1 MSHFL
6 WEHTPKPTFPAS
18 ILDHQNNSFDE
29 FSKYRYARAHCED
42 LALRNGKKR
51 WELYALI
58 RSDPKSWEVSL
69 ENRSGLEK
77 TLQVGRKRLATMKS
91 IACVLVCLLCATSIA
106 HAQGVGSSGEITGTV
121 TDSSGAVLP
130 KVAVN
135 VIETQTGLKRSG
147 VTNGAGQFRFA
158 GLPPATYDVGAEL
171 AGFATQIRKNVAVA
185 VGQTI
190 ISDFKLKPSQ
200 VATVVE
206 VTDQPPV
213 VETERGSQAD
223 TITQQY
229 ITDLPID
236 RRDYLTF
243 TLLAP
248 GVSDSTR
255 LAGDQDFRVKQTP
268 QSGLSFYGSNG
279 RGNSVTVDG
288 GETSGD
294 SGGERLTVSQDAV
307 QEFQINRS
315 NYGADLGAATG
326 ASINIVTKSGTNNV
340 HGGLYGFFRND
351 ALDAQNP
358 FSYSQALQA
367 GQTFNPANADTLG
380 SPIKDTL
387 SRQQFGGTLGF
398 PIKKDKTFLFVA
410 FEGLRQDAQNAVP
423 LLIDTDIF
431 RTTAADDAVIAALAS
446 SSAPSVTC
454 LTPPAP
460 ASPVVL
466 PPAECAFALQSILTL
481 NPNPGA
487 NPFVTAG
494 QAALNGFLLNQFET
508 QGGLFPY
515 DTREYLGSG
524 RLDHRF
530 NENSEISL
538 TYRYGHDLEESPDV
552 QSLTAF
558 SAGSSI
564 HAYDNNFQATW
575 YRQIN
580 SATQNEARLQWNYE
594 SFRVIPNVPGEV
606 GLQIPSFIN
615 NLGSNIFIP
624 NYTILR
630 RYEFADN
637 FTMIRSNHTF
647 KFGASEVLRGN
658 HTESHT
664 FFPGRFVFGSLPGF
678 LLSPC
683 LAATSTADS
692 SLCSGGTTVSGAAI
706 NPLQSASLG
715 LPQVYQQGFGNPTY
729 PYYSRPLTGL
739 YAQDSWK
746 VRSNFTLNYGLRY
759 ELDSEFAPLT
769 TYKKDFAPR
778 VSFAWDPFKNHKT
791 VVRAGYGIFFGPVD
805 AQIPEVDL
813 SLGVVN
819 SNKSAVENKP
829 GAGQVANLTS
839 ICGFNQGP
847 ITIIPGTGAS
857 PCNREISIYVD
868 PLGGIPALG
877 LAGAN
882 TVFTTL
888 FGQGLVQCTTPTPG
902 NAACI
907 TPAAVAP
914 LGIEVS
920 NSGPVGPLQVV
931 FVNQPGYRP
940 PIAQQASF
948 GIEREIAPGFSIA
961 LSGIYSHTQR
971 LPVAID
977 TNLLAAPYTT
987 LTLANGQTISYRNW
1001 NTTAAGADPLGGT
1014 EPGGLPCDNPT
1025 ISALQCFVNPLVVQ
1039 NNQYSSEA
1047 YALYEGGILEIKKRF
1062 RDHFTLFG
1070 NYTYSKG
1077 FDTSTDFNSDYGPQ
1091 DPTNLNLDRALSEF
1105 DERHKVVIAAV
1116 FDSPWKQN
1124 ILSGFQLAPI
1134 FAYHS
1139 GHPFN
1144 LLAGGEVN
1152 GDNHTTNERPIGAPR
1167 DTGLGP
1173 NYVDFDMRLSW
1184 RHKLGEKADLQFTA
1198 EGFNLAN
1205 RTNFA
1210 SVNNEVSPLFA
1221 IPAVEGGLGETTF
1234 NVHGIRPFNAGGG
1247 TATPSTALAYTS
1259 AFPKR
1264 QIQLGMRLSF

>member
-1 MSHFL
+1 MRS
-6 WEHTPKPTFPAS
+6 
-18 ILDHQNNSFDE
+18 
-29 FSKYRYARAHCED
+29 
-42 LALRNGKKR
+42 LAC
-51 WELYALI
+51 I
-58 RSDPKSWEVSL
+58 
-69 ENRSGLEK
+69 
-77 TLQVGRKRLATMKS
+77 
-91 IACVLVCLLCATSIA
+91 LVCLFTSFMA
-106 HAQGVGSSGEITGTV
+106 HAQGVGSSGEFTGTV
-121 TDSSGAVLP
+121 TDPSGAVLP
-130 KVAVN
+130 GVTVN
-135 VIETQTGLKRSG
+135 VVDSLTGLKRTV
-147 VTNGAGQFRFA
+147 VTNETGQFRIA
-158 GLPPATYDVGAEL
+158 GLPPTRYDVSAEL
-171 AGFATQIRKNVAVA
+171 PHFATLIRKGVPLAI
-185 VGQTI
+185 GQTI
-190 ISDFKLKPSQ
+190 ISDFRLNPSQ

-223 TITQQY
+223 RISQQY

-243 TLLAP
+243 TLLVP
-248 GVSDSTR
+248 GVSDATR

-279 RGNSVTVDG
+279 RGNSITVDG

-294 SGGERLTVSQDAV
+294 SGGQRLTISQDAV

-315 NYGADLGAATG
+315 NYSADLGSATG
-326 ASINIVTKSGTNNV
+326 ASINIVTKSGTNQA
-340 HGGLYGFFRND
+340 HGSLYGFFRND

-358 FSYSQALQA
+358 FSFSQALQA
-367 GQTFNPANADTLG
+367 SQTFNPANPDSAG

-387 SRQQFGGTLGF
+387 SRQQFGGTLGL

-423 LLIDTDIF
+423 LLTNTNVF
-431 RTTAADDAVIAALAS
+431 RPTAAQDAIIAALEAN
-446 SSAPSVTC
+446 PSPTPGPC
-454 LTPPAP
+454 LPGLQEAP
-460 ASPVVL
+460 AV
-466 PPAECAFALQSILTL
+466 CGFALQSILTV
-481 NPNPGA
+481 NPTPGG
-487 NPFVTAG
+487 FVTAG
-494 QAALNGFLLNQFET
+494 QAALNSFLINQFAT
-508 QGGLFPY
+508 QGGVFPY
-515 DTREYLGSG
+515 NTREYLASG

-530 NENSEISL
+530 DANNEISVS
-538 TYRYGHDLEESPDV
+538 YRYGHDLEQSPDV

-564 HAYDNNFQATW
+564 HTYDNNLQGAW
-575 YRQIN
+575 YRQF
-580 SATQNEARLQWNYE
+580 SPTVQNEARVQWDYE
-594 SFRVIPNVPGEV
+594 SFNVIPNEPGEV

-615 NLGSNIFIP
+615 NLGTNIFIP
-624 NYTILR
+624 NLTILR

-637 FTMIRSNHTF
+637 FTVIRGHHTL
-647 KFGASEVLRGN
+647 KFGAYELLRGN

-678 LLSPC
+678 LISPQ
-683 LAATSTADS
+683 LA
-692 SLCSGGTTVSGAAI
+692 TTTI
-706 NPLQSASLG
+706 NPLQSASFG
-715 LPQVYQQGFGNPTY
+715 LPQVYQQGFGNPVY
-729 PYYSRPLTGL
+729 PYYTRPLTAFYG
-739 YAQDSWK
+739 QDSWK
-746 VRSNFTLNYGLRY
+746 VTPEFTLNYGLRY
-759 ELDSEFAPLT
+759 DLDTQFAPLT
-769 TYKKDFAPR
+769 TDKKDFAPR

-791 VVRAGYGIFFGPVD
+791 VIRGGYGIFYGPVD

-819 SNKSAVENKP
+819 RNKSAVENKS
-829 GAGQVANLTS
+829 GAGQVANLTA
-839 ICGFNQGP
+839 ICGFSQSGV
-847 ITIIPGTGAS
+847 TIIPGNGSS

-868 PLGGIPALG
+868 PLGGVPALG

-888 FGQGLVQCTTPTPG
+888 FGQGLIQCTTATAG

-914 LGIEVS
+914 LGINVA

-948 GIEREIAPGFSIA
+948 AIEREIGPGFSIA

-977 TNLLAAPYTT
+977 TNLLPAPFTT
-987 LTLANGQTISYRNW
+987 LTLANGQTVSYRNW

-1014 EPGGLPCDNPT
+1014 EPGGLPCDT
-1025 ISALQCFVNPLVVQ
+1025 QQCVVNPLVVQ

-1047 YALYEGGILEIKKRF
+1047 YAVYEGGIVEVKKRF
-1062 RDHFTLFG
+1062 SDHFALFG
-1070 NYTYSKG
+1070 NYTFSKG

-1091 DPTNLNLDRALSEF
+1091 DPTNLNSDRALSEF
-1105 DERHKVVIAAV
+1105 DERHKVVIAGV
-1116 FDSPWKQN
+1116 FDSPMKQGM
-1124 ILSGFQLAPI
+1124 LSGFQLAPI
-1134 FAYHS
+1134 FSYHS

-1152 GDNHTTNERPIGAPR
+1152 GDNHTTNQRPIGAPR

-1173 NYVDFDMRLSW
+1173 DYFDFDMRLSW
-1184 RHKLGEKADLQFTA
+1184 RHKLGERANLQFTA
-1198 EGFNLAN
+1198 EGFNIAN

-1210 SVNNEVSPLFA
+1210 SVNNEVSPLF
-1221 IPAVEGGLGETTF
+1221 GLTPGFTTF
-1234 NVHGIRPFNAGGG
+1234 DVHGIRPFNAGGG
-1247 TATPSTALAYTS
+1247 TATPSTPLAFTS
-1259 AFPKR
+1259 ALPKR
-1264 QIQLGMRLSF
+1264 QVQLGVRLSF

>member
-1 MSHFL
+1 
-6 WEHTPKPTFPAS
+6 
-18 ILDHQNNSFDE
+18 
-29 FSKYRYARAHCED
+29 
-42 LALRNGKKR
+42 
-51 WELYALI
+51 
-58 RSDPKSWEVSL
+58 
-69 ENRSGLEK
+69 
-77 TLQVGRKRLATMKS
+77 MKS
-91 IACVLVCLLCATSIA
+91 LACVLVCFLFAASMA

-121 TDSSGAVLP
+121 TDASGAVLP
-130 KVAVN
+130 TATVN
-135 VIETQTGLKRSG
+135 VVDTQTGLKRKVVSD
-147 VTNGAGQFRFA
+147 GAGQFRVA
-158 GLPPATYDVGAEL
+158 GLSPATYDVSAEL
-171 AGFATQIRKNVAVA
+171 AGFATLIRRSVTLAI
-185 VGQTI
+185 GQTV
-190 ISDFKLKPSQ
+190 ISDFRLKPSK

-223 TITQQY
+223 RISQEY

-243 TLLAP
+243 TLLVP
-248 GVSDSTR
+248 GVSDATR

-268 QSGLSFYGSNG
+268 TSGLSFYGSNG

-294 SGGERLTVSQDAV
+294 SGGQRLTVSQDAV

-315 NYGADLGAATG
+315 NYAADLGAATG

-340 HGGLYGFFRND
+340 HGSVYGFFRND
-351 ALDAQNP
+351 AMDAQNP
-358 FSYSQALQA
+358 FSFNQALQT
-367 GQTFNPANADTLG
+367 GQTFDPASPDSLG

-387 SRQQFGGTLGF
+387 SRQQFGGALGL

-423 LLIDTDIF
+423 LLTNTNVF
-431 RTTAADDAVIAALAS
+431 RPTAAQDAIIAQLEAN
-446 SSAPSVTC
+446 PSPTPGPC
-454 LTPPAP
+454 LPGLDEPPA
-460 ASPVVL
+460 V
-466 PPAECAFALQSILTL
+466 CGFALQSILTV
-481 NPNPGA
+481 NPTPGG
-487 NPFVTAG
+487 FVTAG
-494 QAALNGFLLNQFET
+494 QAALNSFLINQFET
-508 QGGLFPY
+508 QGGVFPY
-515 DTREYLGSG
+515 NTREYLASG
-524 RLDHRF
+524 RVDHRF
-530 NENSEISL
+530 DANNELSVS
-538 TYRYGHDLEESPDV
+538 YRYGHDVEQSPDV

-564 HAYDNNFQATW
+564 HTYDNNLQGGW
-575 YRQIN
+575 YRQF
-580 SATQNEARLQWNYE
+580 TPTMQNEARVQLDYN
-594 SFRVIPNVPGEV
+594 SFNVIPNEPGQV

-615 NLGSNIFIP
+615 NLGTNIFLP
-624 NYTILR
+624 NITILR

-637 FTMIRSNHTF
+637 FTVIRGHHAF
-647 KFGASEVLRGN
+647 KFGGSELLRGN

-678 LLSPC
+678 LISPQ
-683 LAATSTADS
+683 LA
-692 SLCSGGTTVSGAAI
+692 TTTI
-706 NPLQSASLG
+706 NPLQSASFG

-729 PYYSRPLTGL
+729 PYYTRPLTEL

-746 VRSNFTLNYGLRY
+746 ITPSFTLDYGLRY
-759 ELDSEFAPLT
+759 TLDTQFNPLT
-769 TYKKDFAPR
+769 TYKKEFAPR

-791 VVRAGYGIFFGPVD
+791 VIRGGYGIFYGPVD
-805 AQIPEVDL
+805 VQIPDVDL

-819 SNKSAVENKP
+819 GNKSAVENR
-829 GAGQVANLTS
+829 GSAGSQVANLSS
-839 ICGFNQGP
+839 ICGFSQFGV
-847 ITIIPGTGAS
+847 TIIPGTGSS

-868 PLGGIPALG
+868 PLGGVPALG

-882 TVFTTL
+882 TVFQTL
-888 FGQGLVQCTTPTPG
+888 FGQGLIQCTTPAPG

-914 LGIEVS
+914 LGIDVT

-948 GIEREIAPGFSIA
+948 GIEREIAPGFSIS

-977 TNLLAAPYTT
+977 TNLLPAPFTT
-987 LTLANGQTISYRNW
+987 LTLANGQTVSYRNW

-1014 EPGGLPCDNPT
+1014 EPGGLPCDT
-1025 ISALQCFVNPLVVQ
+1025 QRCFVNPLVVQ
-1039 NNQYSSEA
+1039 NNQYTSAA
-1047 YALYEGGILEIKKRF
+1047 YALYEGGIVEVKKRF
-1062 RDHFTLFG
+1062 SDHFTLFG

-1105 DERHKVVIAAV
+1105 DERHKVVIAGV
-1116 FDSPWKQN
+1116 FASPWQQR

-1134 FAYHS
+1134 FSYHS

-1152 GDNHTTNERPIGAPR
+1152 GDNHTTNERPIGAAR

-1184 RHKLGEKADLQFTA
+1184 RYKLGEKADLQFTA

-1210 SVNNEVSPLFA
+1210 SVNNEVSPLF
-1221 IPAVEGGLGETTF
+1221 GLTPGFTTF
-1234 NVHGIRPFNAGGG
+1234 NVSGVRPGTALASGG
-1247 TATPSTALAYTS
+1247 TATPSTPLAFTS

-1264 QIQLGMRLSF
+1264 QIQLGVRLSF